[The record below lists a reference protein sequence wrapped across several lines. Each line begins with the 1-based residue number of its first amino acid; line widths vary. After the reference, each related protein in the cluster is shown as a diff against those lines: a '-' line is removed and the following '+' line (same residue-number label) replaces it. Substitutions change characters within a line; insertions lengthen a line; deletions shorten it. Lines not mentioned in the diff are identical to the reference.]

1 MLSMM
6 TVLFSTILKYLFID
20 HQKKKKLGS
29 YIVVDYRYDRK
40 SNQSGPPVVM
50 CIPIVNIVVLF
61 LDVIFCLHYICILLL
76 LKGKDPDLIYLY
88 NRYRQIKN
96 CLCRYRFCL
105 LTGFSVVL
113 LNFHFSFYLE
123 LFRCIFSR
131 VATKSNSAYNM
142 MNVVRRPGV
151 NFFVSAQYLKN
162 EISDLNET
170 WYTHA

>member
-1 MLSMM
+1 M
-6 TVLFSTILKYLFID
+6 
-20 HQKKKKLGS
+20 
-29 YIVVDYRYDRK
+29 VDYKVDKK
-40 SNQSGPPVVM
+40 SNHSEPTVIIY
-50 CIPIVNIVVLF
+50 IPIAYIIVLF

-76 LKGKDPDLIYLY
+76 LKGKDPDLIYLC
-88 NRYRQIKN
+88 NKYRQIKN

-142 MNVVRRPGV
+142 MNVVRASGRPGGGASGCQL
-151 NFFVSAQYLKN
+151 FRFRT
-162 EISDLNET
+162 IS
-170 WYTHA
+170 